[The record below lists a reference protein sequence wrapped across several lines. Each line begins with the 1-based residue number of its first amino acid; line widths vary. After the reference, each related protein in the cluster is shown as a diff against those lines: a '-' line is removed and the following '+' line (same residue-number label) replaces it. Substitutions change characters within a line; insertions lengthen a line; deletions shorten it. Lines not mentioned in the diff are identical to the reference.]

1 MITEQ
6 TFTDVRVSE
15 VQGAKCNTAGKGLMS
30 LGRVGG
36 EGGGGQAKLNCEEK
50 VAPRL

>member
-6 TFTDVRVSE
+6 TFTEVRVSE
-15 VQGAKCNTAGKGLMS
+15 AQGAKCNTAGKGLMS
-30 LGRVGG
+30 LGRAG
-36 EGGGGQAKLNCEEK
+36 GGGGQAKLNCEEK

>member
-6 TFTDVRVSE
+6 TFTEVRVSE

-30 LGRVGG
+30 LGRAGG
-36 EGGGGQAKLNCEEK
+36 EGGPSQVEL
-50 VAPRL
+50 

>member
-6 TFTDVRVSE
+6 TFTEVRVSE
-15 VQGAKCNTAGKGLMS
+15 VLGAKCNTAGKGLMS
-30 LGRVGG
+30 LSRAGA
-36 EGGGGQAKLNCEEK
+36 GQAKLNCEEK